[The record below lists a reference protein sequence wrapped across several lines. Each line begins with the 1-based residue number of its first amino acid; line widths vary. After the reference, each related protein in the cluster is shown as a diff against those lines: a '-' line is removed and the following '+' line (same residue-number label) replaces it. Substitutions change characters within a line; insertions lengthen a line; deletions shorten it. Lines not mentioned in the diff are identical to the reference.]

1 MELDPAYR
9 VAFLDWLACA
19 SGGRNEPAAAAA
31 RAADGSL
38 LGRVVALGAAGHV
51 LDFDDTYA
59 PGLAHCTAPVAPAVL
74 VVGAELGRSIDDV
87 LSAYGR
93 GFEATAALARGSHP
107 ELYRR
112 GWHPTAVCGVVGAAV
127 GSAAILGLDDERT
140 RAAVTL
146 SLLQAAGL
154 RSAFGSGGKP
164 LQVGMAAASGAR
176 AALLAREGASAPAE
190 VRAGF
195 EVAYGATW
203 AVPDPERPAIHENW
217 IKAYPC
223 CLQTH
228 SAIEAADMARLRYSQ
243 KSGAKEE
250 LRVFVHAV
258 SLQAAPYGVPADSLQ
273 AKFSIPY
280 TTAFSFLHGPPTVGD
295 FRSLDPEALELSGH
309 IEVLPDLDVGES
321 GATFDMQ
328 KWDPITAS
336 AALGSPARP
345 MDEQALHAKVRALAG
360 VSLEGALHPGTP
372 ASEVLG
378 LLGHSGQAR
387 SQAAPNR
394 SQ

>member
-1 MELDPAYR
+1 
-9 VAFLDWLACA
+9 
-19 SGGRNEPAAAAA
+19 
-31 RAADGSL
+31 
-38 LGRVVALGAAGHV
+38 
-51 LDFDDTYA
+51 
-59 PGLAHCTAPVAPAVL
+59 
-74 VVGAELGRSIDDV
+74 
-87 LSAYGR
+87 
-93 GFEATAALARGSHP
+93 
-107 ELYRR
+107 
-112 GWHPTAVCGVVGAAV
+112 
-127 GSAAILGLDDERT
+127 
-140 RAAVTL
+140 
-146 SLLQAAGL
+146 
-154 RSAFGSGGKP
+154 
-164 LQVGMAAASGAR
+164 MAAASGAR

-328 KWDPITAS
+328 KWDPITVS